1 MKTLLLSLLLA
12 SSLYAAPSSVLFQT
26 QFAPNGSVA
35 DVSATA
41 NIVKN
46 DGFSKQVSFKASQL
60 PAEQQKQFGVLQ
72 AAITADAVAGGWTV
86 IGGEITWMG
95 WTYDYQTIANPD
107 AKLEGQPATIRI
119 PIPDSKRSLLKL
131 NLTQS
136 KGGGYRYTEM
146 TSEQWPVQIRDTV
159 LPLYAWVYRNHILPH
174 K

>member
-1 MKTLLLSLLLA
+1 
-12 SSLYAAPSSVLFQT
+12 
-26 QFAPNGSVA
+26 NGSVA

-46 DGFSKQVSFKASQL
+46 DGFTKQISFKASQL
-60 PAEQQKQFGVLQ
+60 PAEQQKQFAVLQ
-72 AAITADAVAGGWTV
+72 AAITADAVAGGWSV

-95 WTYDYQTIANPD
+95 WTYDYQTIANPK
-107 AKLEGQPATIRI
+107 AGEEGQPATVQEAI
-119 PIPDSKRSLLKL
+119 PASKRSLLKL

-136 KGGGYRYTEM
+136 KSGGYRYTEM

-159 LPLYAWVYRNHILPH
+159 LPLYAWVYRNYILPN